1 MRNKIFSM
9 IVVSC
14 TIITS
19 SASLHAQDTAEA
31 DAGIINQS
39 KYVSDSVIITGKRY
53 ESSVIKEGKSVTVIT
68 EEEIKNSGK
77 SDVSQVLE
85 TVPGISISREGT
97 NGGLA
102 YIFMRGS
109 EGCNVLIMI
118 DGIRIGD
125 PSSTDSRFDLS
136 LIKTDSVE
144 RIEIVRG
151 SMSSLYGSEAS
162 GGVINIIT
170 KKAKG
175 NSVALKFT
183 GGMYNSFSQS
193 VAVSEIGEKGTFLFS
208 GAHYT
213 SGGISTEKD
222 MAGAG
227 NFDDDSTEQYS
238 ASCKMT
244 GEIWDKTLF
253 MFTMNYTDKNMD
265 LDGFAG
271 DDTDDKA
278 SNRLFAT
285 AGEFRHSPF
294 AWWDYRAGVSFMSLG
309 RIYEFPP
316 DSTATY
322 DSSMLH
328 GQFLNRFT
336 VPVIGTL
343 SFGAETINE
352 SADTSYAYSSSYTF
366 LDKSATTLSVYIH
379 DAYSLNDIL
388 FLNAGTRLDNHSE
401 FGNHYTWDVSG
412 AFIVPFTG
420 TKIRGSAGSAF
431 RAPNLYQLYDTIYGN
446 TDLKP
451 ETSLVF
457 DAGLY
462 QGIAFYDNA
471 AAFEITYFHQTYRDM
486 IGFTSVYDNIDGEIK
501 IQGIEFTTS
510 LKISN
515 IVSLS
520 YAYTYLDFIENAGE
534 QHFIK
539 RPGHKHSA
547 ILDLTP
553 VAGLGINLTYNYTGS
568 RYGTQTIKLDPYHKV
583 DANVRYAFNEM
594 LTVTVRGENLTDADY
609 MDTYGYN
616 TYGRSFFGGVEL
628 TF

>member
-1 MRNKIFSM
+1 MSKKIFSM
-9 IVVSC
+9 IAVSC
-14 TIITS
+14 AIIVS
-19 SASLHAQDTAEA
+19 AASLHAQETSGGDA
-31 DAGIINQS
+31 DVITKS
-39 KYVSDSVIITGKRY
+39 KSASDAIIITGRRY
-53 ESSVIKEGKSVTVIT
+53 ESSVLKEGKSVTVIT
-68 EEEIKNSGK
+68 EEEIKSSGK
-77 SDVSQVLE
+77 DDVSQVLE

-97 NGGLA
+97 EGGLA

-109 EGCNVLIMI
+109 EGCNVLVMI
-118 DGIRIGD
+118 DGVKIGD
-125 PSSTDSRFDLS
+125 PSSTDSRFDFS
-136 LIKTDSVE
+136 LIKTESIE

-170 KKAKG
+170 KKGEG

-193 VAVSEIGEKGTFLFS
+193 VTVSEAGEKGTFLFTGS
-208 GAHYT
+208 HYT

-222 MAGAG
+222 MTGAG
-227 NFDDDSTEQYS
+227 GFDDDTTEQYA

-244 GEIWDKTLF
+244 GKIWDKTSL
-253 MFTMNYTDKNMD
+253 MFSMNYSDKNMD

-271 DDTDDKA
+271 DDSDDKA
-278 SNRLFAT
+278 ANRLFTT

-294 AWWDYRAGVSFMSLG
+294 TWWDYRAGVSFMSMG
-309 RIYEFPP
+309 RVYEFPP

-322 DSSMLH
+322 DSSILH
-328 GQFLNRFT
+328 GQFLNRFN
-336 VPVIGTL
+336 VPVVGTL
-343 SFGAETINE
+343 SIGVETIKE
-352 SADTSYAYSSSYTF
+352 SADTTYGSLFGFTF
-366 LDKSATTLSVYIH
+366 LDKSATTSSVYIH
-379 DAYSLNDIL
+379 DAFSLNDML
-388 FLNAGTRLDNHSE
+388 FLNAGARLDRHTE

-412 AFIVPFTG
+412 AFIVPVTG

-431 RAPNLYQLYDTIYGN
+431 RAPNLYQLYDGNYGN

-451 ETSLVF
+451 ETSFVY

-462 QGIAFYDNA
+462 HEIVFAENT
-471 AAFEITYFHQTYRDM
+471 AAFEGTYFHQTYRDM
-486 IGFTSVYDNIDGEIK
+486 IGFTSAYDNIDGEIK
-501 IQGIEFTTS
+501 IQGIELASS
-510 LKISN
+510 LKVSG

-520 YAYTYLDFIENAGE
+520 YAYTYLDFIENSGG
-534 QHFIK
+534 QHFLK

-547 ILDLTP
+547 ILNLTP
-553 VAGLGINLTYNYTGS
+553 FTGLGMNLSYNYTGS
-568 RYGTQTIKLDPYHKV
+568 RNGTQAIKLDPYHKI
-583 DANVRYAFNEM
+583 DANIRYSFNET
-594 LTVTVRGENLTDADY
+594 LTITLRGENLTDADY